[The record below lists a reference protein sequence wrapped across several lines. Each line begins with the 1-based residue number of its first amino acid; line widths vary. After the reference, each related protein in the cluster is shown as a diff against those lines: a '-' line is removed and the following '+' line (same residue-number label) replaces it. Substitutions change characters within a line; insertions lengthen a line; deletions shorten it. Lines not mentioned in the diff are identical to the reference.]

1 MINPEPEAEPVS
13 PPTVPDRDLDLGPMT
28 PEQLRRL
35 LCRRYPSTSDVAR
48 YLTRDR
54 RVPMNGRV
62 DTGDQSRAAAKDDTD
77 GLGMVVNM
85 PIRSFGHT
93 DGSDDGENAR
103 RSG

>member
-1 MINPEPEAEPVS
+1 
-13 PPTVPDRDLDLGPMT
+13 MT

-54 RVPMNGRV
+54 RVPTNGRV
-62 DTGDQSRAAAKDDTD
+62 DAGNQPRAAVEDDTD
-77 GLGMVVNM
+77 GLGVVVTM
-85 PIRSFGHT
+85 PFRSFDDT